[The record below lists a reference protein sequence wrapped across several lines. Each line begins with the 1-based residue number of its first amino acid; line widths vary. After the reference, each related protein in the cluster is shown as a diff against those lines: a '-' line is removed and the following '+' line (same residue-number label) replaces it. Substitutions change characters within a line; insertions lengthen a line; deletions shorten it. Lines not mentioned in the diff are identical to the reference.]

1 MSYYLGQSGS
11 ECEGGKDAC
20 NRALAFELR
29 VEGRD
34 AHMNRE
40 ATMQCVF
47 TEPVKKKKYIYI
59 YIYMYVYI
67 FCLWNSKNS

>member
-20 NRALAFELR
+20 HRALTFGLR

-34 AHMNRE
+34 AHVNRE
-40 ATMQCVF
+40 ATMQCVS
-47 TEPVKKKKYIYI
+47 
-59 YIYMYVYI
+59 
-67 FCLWNSKNS
+67 L

>member
-11 ECEGGKDAC
+11 ECEGGKDTC
-20 NRALAFELR
+20 NRALAFELK

-40 ATMQCVF
+40 ATTQYVF
-47 TEPVKKKKYIYI
+47 
-59 YIYMYVYI
+59 
-67 FCLWNSKNS
+67 LQNQ

>member
-29 VEGRD
+29 VEGEMDNEKGKIYRC
-34 AHMNRE
+34 AHRKMIS
-40 ATMQCVF
+40 F
-47 TEPVKKKKYIYI
+47 YLKLKKNKL
-59 YIYMYVYI
+59 
-67 FCLWNSKNS
+67 CLRKRN